1 MNISDWSKCMYID
14 DDYVRYR
21 NISIYDNNN
30 TLIIDTFNN
39 FTQMKEIFN
48 IIVYCDE
55 EESYIIAIIFC
66 SVMIL
71 LCFFGCFCLC
81 KKTPIILPTI

>member
-1 MNISDWSKCMYID
+1 MKISDWSKCMYID
-14 DDYVRYR
+14 DDYIRYR

-48 IIVYCDE
+48 IIVYCNE
-55 EESYIIAIIFC
+55 EKSYIIPIIFC
-66 SVMIL
+66 SAMIL
-71 LCFFGCFCLC
+71 LCFFGCWCMC
-81 KKTPIILPTI
+81 KKTTIIFHSI

>member
-1 MNISDWSKCMYID
+1 MNVSDWSKCMYID

-71 LCFFGCFCLC
+71 LCFVGCFFMC
-81 KKTPIILPTI
+81 KKTPIIFPSI

>member
-55 EESYIIAIIFC
+55 EESYTIAIIFC

-71 LCFFGCFCLC
+71 LCFFGCVCLC